1 MPQISYIK
9 YKDILEARRIDA
21 EYYKPEYLE
30 IERIITSNIFKN
42 LEEITN
48 KIDVGFVGSMTKEYC
63 ENGILLLQTKNI
75 EEFSINLSQTTFI
88 NERFHNILKKSTIKY
103 GDILIARSG
112 SFGKASIYMEN
123 EVCNSS
129 DIIIVEG
136 NNNYINNFY
145 LVAFLNSSYGVG
157 QLMKFASGGLQGH
170 VNLTILESLK
180 IPILSQPFQLKIE
193 EIVKSA
199 HKKQSESKQ
208 LYKEAE
214 EILLDELGLLNYEVK
229 HSLWFTSTKK
239 EIDNANRYD
248 SEYYQPKYEEIIK
261 KIEDYEGGW
270 DYAGKIVNW
279 KKGIEVGTEAY
290 TETGKDF
297 VRVSDFSIN
306 GISETNRKISESAFV
321 ELQKNFQPKKGEI
334 LFTKDG
340 TIGISYVLKEDV
352 KGVLSGAFLRLTLN
366 DKYHDFE
373 KECLSLIFN
382 SIICKMQVEKL
393 SGGALI
399 DHLKPSD
406 FETFKIPLIKPEI
419 QKKIAEKIQES
430 HKLRKDSKELLEL
443 AKRAVEIAIEENEE
457 VAMKYLEKKE
467 D

>member
-1 MPQISYIK
+1 MPQISYIR
-9 YKDILEARRIDA
+9 YKDILQARRIDA
-21 EYYKPEYLE
+21 EFFKPEYLE

-88 NERFHNILKKSTIKY
+88 NERFHKILKKSTIKY

-180 IPILSQPFQLKIE
+180 IPILPQSFQLKIE

-199 HKKQSESKQ
+199 HQKQTDSKQ

-214 EILLDELGLLNYEVK
+214 EILLNELGLLNYQTK
-229 HSLWFTSTKK
+229 HSLWFSTTKK
-239 EIDNANRYD
+239 EIDQAKRYD
-248 SEYYQPKYEEIIK
+248 SEYYQPKYAEIIK
-261 KIEDYEGGW
+261 KIEEYEGGW
-270 DYAGKIVNW
+270 DYLKNLF
-279 KKGIEVGTEAY
+279 KL
-290 TETGKDF
+290 
-297 VRVSDFSIN
+297 IN
-306 GISETNRKISESAFV
+306 GKTPEVYFEEENEVQILKTKQIRNESLLYEGVAYSKKEYVANLLKENDILFASMGVGSLGRTGIFYKSETNKPTSVDSTIKILRDSKSILPEV
-321 ELQKNFQPKKGEI
+321 LQTF
-334 LFTKDG
+334 
-340 TIGISYVLKEDV
+340 
-352 KGVLSGAFLRLTLN
+352 
-366 DKYHDFE
+366 
-373 KECLSLIFN
+373 FN
-382 SIICKMQVEKL
+382 SIVGQEIIYRYIVGSTGIISIKN
-393 SGGALI
+393 
-399 DHLKPSD
+399 D
-406 FETFKIPLIKPEI
+406 FILNLKIPLIKPEVQAHI
-419 QKKIAEKIQES
+419 ADKIKES
-430 HKLRKDSKELLEL
+430 HKLRKESKELLET

-457 VAMKYLEKKE
+457 TAMEYINSHTV
-467 D
+467 